1 LRKFFKRN
9 FSKIQHIVV
18 SGIKEGYFRDDL
30 VAEVIP
36 EVISVLY
43 SSISRTGQFKKFKL
57 SAAQLMHNTIDAYLR
72 GVCTDKGLKEIK
84 KNNKS

>member
-1 LRKFFKRN
+1 
-9 FSKIQHIVV
+9 
-18 SGIKEGYFRDDL
+18 
-30 VAEVIP
+30 VIP